1 MDTGKSY
8 SRKAVFE
15 MDLGIWEKFQL
26 LEFRLGTQ
34 NEYKH
39 GDRKSQTDFVADM
52 TSF

>member
-1 MDTGKSY
+1 MVDNKIPQAQWLGKYHLMMDTGKSY

-34 NEYKH
+34 NE
-39 GDRKSQTDFVADM
+39 
-52 TSF
+52 